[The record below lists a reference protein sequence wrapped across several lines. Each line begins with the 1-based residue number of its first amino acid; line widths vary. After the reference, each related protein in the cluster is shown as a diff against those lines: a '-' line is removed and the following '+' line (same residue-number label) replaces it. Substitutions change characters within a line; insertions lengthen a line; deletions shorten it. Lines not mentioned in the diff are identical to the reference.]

1 LPKSKPINLFN
12 PFSSFF
18 VEDLMSIHIK
28 ILGPGCV
35 NCERVEAN
43 VRAAVTQTGVD
54 AIIDKVTDYAS
65 FIRYG
70 LLFTPGLVINEKLV
84 AGGRIPSVAEISS
97 WLTSAIMADQV

>member
-1 LPKSKPINLFN
+1 MPVS
-12 PFSSFF
+12 
-18 VEDLMSIHIK
+18 IK

-43 VRAAVTQTGVD
+43 VRAAVAQTGVE
-54 AIIDKVTDYAS
+54 ATIEKVTDYAT

-84 AGGRIPSVAEISS
+84 AGGRIPGVAEISS
-97 WLTSAIMADQV
+97 WLTDALMADRI